1 MNFTTTNKLKQTIMT
16 KKEIEGA
23 YAAPE
28 LKSLCIHCEEGF
40 ARSLTID
47 GFTPT
52 DGVWDDE
59 SNDF

>member
-1 MNFTTTNKLKQTIMT
+1 MT

-28 LKSLCIHCEEGF
+28 LKSLCFHCEEGF
-40 ARSLTID
+40 AQSLTID